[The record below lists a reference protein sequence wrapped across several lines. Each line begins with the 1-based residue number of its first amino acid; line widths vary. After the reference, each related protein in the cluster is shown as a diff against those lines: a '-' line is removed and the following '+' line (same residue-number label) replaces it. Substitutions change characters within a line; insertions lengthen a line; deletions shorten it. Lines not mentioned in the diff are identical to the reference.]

1 MTERL
6 IDMKWLLADQIQ
18 DLTTG
23 SKFLRERILGI
34 DGSEPLPNE
43 TIWFIRM
50 CNMFLINS
58 MAKVF
63 EITNHYGKDIQKF
76 LPDMKDKLVSLRAEI
91 ESKKIYQYRSKYGSH
106 IIDNNTGRALSLADG
121 EVLLS
126 QIIGKTLQENLDF
139 CDWICPQNLSKAQTT
154 ECAMKTVI
162 EARDYLASIVGSGGN
177 RP

>member
-1 MTERL
+1 MSERL
-6 IDMKWLLADQIQ
+6 IDMKWLLVDQIQ

-23 SKFLRERILGI
+23 SKFLRERILDI
-34 DGSEPLPNE
+34 DGSKPLPNE

-63 EITNHYGKDIQKF
+63 EITKEYGKEIQQFSPDI
-76 LPDMKDKLVSLRAEI
+76 KDKLVSLRAEI

-106 IIDNNTGRALSLADG
+106 IIDDNTGRALSLADG

-126 QIIGKTLQENLDF
+126 KIIGKTLQENLDF
-139 CDWICPQNLSKAQTT
+139 CDWICPQNLSQVQTT
-154 ECAMKTVI
+154 ECVMKKII
-162 EARDYLASIVGSGGN
+162 EIRDYLISIVGSGGK